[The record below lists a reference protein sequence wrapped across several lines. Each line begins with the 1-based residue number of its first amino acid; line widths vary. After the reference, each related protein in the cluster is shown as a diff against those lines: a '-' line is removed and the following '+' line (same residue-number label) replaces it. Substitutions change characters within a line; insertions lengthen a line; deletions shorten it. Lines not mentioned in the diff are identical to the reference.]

1 MVISAISV
9 ISDREWLATR
19 VGTFGAGRSV
29 AGLSAFPAGV
39 VVEPLDVPSAMS
51 LIDDRSSDS
60 GAAAVIALV
69 GWPTGRHQSLVK
81 AAEARLAGEMGATEV
96 WLAVPV
102 GAEDEQPDESAL
114 LSDMI
119 AVGQAVGE
127 GVRFG
132 VIAPDPYVAALAD
145 KAGAEVVAVD
155 AAGGAV
161 PEVQAE
167 VAVFGEIG
175 NIDAVIDWLSRGAAR
190 VFPARPDRTLN
201 QDQRLPAR

>member
-1 MVISAISV
+1 MCARRSSESCVVISAISAV
-9 ISDREWLATR
+9 SDREWLATR
-19 VGTFGAGRSV
+19 VGTFGAGRPV

-39 VVEPLDVPSAMS
+39 VVEPLDVPSAPGS
-51 LIDDRSSDS
+51 
-60 GAAAVIALV
+60 VIALV

-81 AAEARLAGEMGATEV
+81 VAEARLAGEMGATEV
-96 WLAVPV
+96 WLTVPV
-102 GAEDEQPDESAL
+102 DAHDEQPDESAL

-132 VIAPDPYVAALAD
+132 VIAPNPYVAALAD

-161 PEVQAE
+161 PEVKAE
-167 VAVFGEIG
+167 VAVFGEIDD
-175 NIDAVIDWLSRGAAR
+175 IDAVIDWLSRGAAR
-190 VFPARPDRTLN
+190 VFPARPDQSLT
-201 QDQRLPAR
+201 AR